1 MLFRSDKT
9 NYNLD
14 TSKVKFECTD
24 KNLATIDENGV
35 VTPNANGRYGI
46 TNIIVS
52 ADGMDFIK
60 IIKVGIK
67 PAGAVAVPQVAVGR
81 YNTVALKADGTVWTW
96 GNNAT
101 GQLGNGTKDNSV
113 TPIQVMNGGK
123 PLGNIIMI
131 STGGAN
137 RSGIR
142 AHVLALS
149 NDGTIWSWGDNV
161 LGQVGNDGETVICAE
176 IGRASCRERV

>member
-1 MLFRSDKT
+1 
-9 NYNLD
+9 
-14 TSKVKFECTD
+14 
-24 KNLATIDENGV
+24 
-35 VTPNANGRYGI
+35 
-46 TNIIVS
+46 
-52 ADGMDFIK
+52 MDFIK

-161 LGQVGNDGETVICAE
+161 FRVYQTDNLYSALERQAKIDKEVME
-176 IGRASCRERV
+176 IVYHKQKRKSERKK